1 MSVLRMILPQ
11 PLQLAALG
19 TVLCLYR
26 SQDLPALAG
35 WTRAT
40 RAEWSAGIDSDGLRE
55 SLWFYDGDNA
65 LCWRLY
71 LLPDS
76 DFMAWDQLSL
86 ALPTRVEQDAGSG
99 FCNRLWRRMAD
110 QVRGDIWYACVLQL
124 HALHG
129 MAGVGTAAQPVLAAS
144 LVRPSTVGVAVARRI
159 ASAAGVNATS
169 FVAGGQPIHAAA
181 TETTVALHA
190 AAPISNHAT
199 LEN

>member
-1 MSVLRMILPQ
+1 MILPQ
-11 PLQLAALG
+11 PRQLAALG

-55 SLWFYDGDNA
+55 SLWFYDGDGG
-65 LCWRLY
+65 LCWRIY

-86 ALPTRVEQDAGSG
+86 ALPTREEQAVGSG
-99 FCNRLWRRMAD
+99 LCNRLWRRMTD

-124 HALHG
+124 HALDG
-129 MAGVGTAAQPVLAAS
+129 LAGFGTAAQPGLAAS
-144 LVRPSTVGVAVARRI
+144 LVCPSAVGVAVARRI

-169 FVAGGQPIHAAA
+169 FVAGQQPVNAAA
-181 TETTVALHA
+181 SAGNSLPSRSGA
-190 AAPISNHAT
+190 QF
-199 LEN
+199 L

>member
-1 MSVLRMILPQ
+1 MTLPQ
-11 PLQLAALG
+11 PQQLAALG

-40 RAEWSAGIDSDGLRE
+40 GAQWSAGIDSDGLRE
-55 SLWFYDGDNA
+55 NLWFHDSDGG

-86 ALPTRVEQDAGSG
+86 ALPTRVEHDVDGG
-99 FCNRLWRRMAD
+99 LCNRLWRRMAD
-110 QVRGDIWYACVLQL
+110 HVRGDIWHACVLQL

-129 MAGVGTAAQPVLAAS
+129 VAGIPTAAQPVLAAS
-144 LVRPSTVGVAVARRI
+144 LVRPSAVGMAVARRI
-159 ASAAGVNATS
+159 ASAAGVSATS
-169 FVAGGQPIHAAA
+169 FIAGEQPINAAGSA
-181 TETTVALHA
+181 GKSLLPRSGA
-190 AAPISNHAT
+190 
-199 LEN
+199 